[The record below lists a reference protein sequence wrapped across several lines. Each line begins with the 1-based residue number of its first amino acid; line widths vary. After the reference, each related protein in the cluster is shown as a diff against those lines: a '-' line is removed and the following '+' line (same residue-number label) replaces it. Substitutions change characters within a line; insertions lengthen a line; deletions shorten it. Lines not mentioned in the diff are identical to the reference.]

1 MLSDA
6 AWVVKIF
13 TGIRR
18 ILHKIHLPPFQLVS
32 SYSELR
38 TLLDIIIVDTAL
50 YRLDLYYSCM
60 MM

>member
-13 TGIRR
+13 TGVRR
-18 ILHKIHLPPFQLVS
+18 ILHKIYLLPFQLVS

-38 TLLDIIIVDTAL
+38 TLSDIIIVDMLFITL
-50 YRLDLYYSCM
+50 ICIIHV
-60 MM
+60 